1 VKISLVGALLILA
14 SLGYGQEKSETQFS
28 GTAVNTTNAD
38 KPIAVP
44 IQIIVRQGVCT
55 LSVSP
60 PLTGSGSC
68 EIKSYDKRTGNIEI
82 VSTGPPVIVWTGSIR
97 GNFASG
103 TYKVDVD
110 AQTGSFYLAILRQPQ
125 RAATP
130 PSPSAATP
138 PVARRSS
145 CVPAIE
151 SSIDGE
157 IEGWEG
163 ETIFKLANGQIWQ
176 QAEYNYTYFYAYS
189 PDVTIYQTSA
199 GCRMKV
205 EDEDETVVVKRLK

>member
-1 VKISLVGALLILA
+1 MKASLVGALLILA
-14 SLGYGQEKSETQFS
+14 SLGYGQEKSETQLS

-38 KPIAVP
+38 KPIAAP

-68 EIKSYDKRTGNIEI
+68 GIKSYDKKTGNIEI
-82 VSTGPPVIVWTGSIR
+82 VSTGPPVIMWTGNVK

-103 TYKVDVD
+103 TYKVDVG
-110 AQTGSFYLAILRQPQ
+110 AQTGSFYLAILSQPLE
-125 RAATP
+125 AATSP
-130 PSPSAATP
+130 VPSEATPSA
-138 PVARRSS
+138 ARRSS

-151 SSIDGE
+151 SSIDGD

-176 QAEYNYTYFYAYS
+176 QTEYDYTYFYAYS

-205 EDEDETVVVKRLK
+205 EDEDETVVVERIK